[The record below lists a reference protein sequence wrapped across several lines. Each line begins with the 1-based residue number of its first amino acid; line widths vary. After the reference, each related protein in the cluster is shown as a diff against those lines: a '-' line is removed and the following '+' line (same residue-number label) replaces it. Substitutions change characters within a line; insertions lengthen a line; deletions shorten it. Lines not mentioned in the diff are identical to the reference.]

1 MKKTELV
8 HREILYNAME
18 KKNRRLTQL
27 ELSKTLKISLSTV
40 NLALRPLVRMNALK
54 IKKMCFDIVDVKKI
68 LYYWAS
74 IRNLDRDIV
83 YKTRVDIPVKEIE
96 RLMPNNIVFTA
107 YSAYKLKF
115 DEVPA
120 DYSEVYIYG
129 SEDIQK
135 RFKKN
140 DKNPNLF
147 ILREDNTISKYG
159 KIVTLGNLFVDLWNI
174 KEWYAKDFL
183 KALEVKIG
191 RFLE

>member
-1 MKKTELV
+1 MKKIELV
-8 HREILYNAME
+8 YREILYNAME

-27 ELSKTLKISLSTV
+27 YLSNALKISLSTV
-40 NLALRPLVRMNALK
+40 NLALKPLDRMNAIK
-54 IKKMCFDIVDVKKI
+54 IKRMCFDITDIKKI

-74 IRNLDRDIV
+74 IRNIERDIL
-83 YKTRVDIPVKEIE
+83 YRTRVEMPVREIE
-96 RLMPNNIVFTA
+96 RLMPNDVIFTG

-115 DEVPA
+115 DDVPA

-135 RFKKN
+135 RFEKN

-147 ILREDNTISKYG
+147 VLKRNDADKYG
-159 KIVTLGNLFVDLWNI
+159 KIVTLGNMFVDLWNL

-183 KALEVKIG
+183 KALEAKID
-191 RFLE
+191 RLLE

>member
-8 HREILYNAME
+8 YREILYNAME